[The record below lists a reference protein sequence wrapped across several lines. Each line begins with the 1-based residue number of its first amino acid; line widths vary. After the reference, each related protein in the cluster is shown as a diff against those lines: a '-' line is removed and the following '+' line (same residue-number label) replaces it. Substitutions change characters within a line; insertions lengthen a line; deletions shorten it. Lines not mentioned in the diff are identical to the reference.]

1 MKPHLRLIF
10 TLCLCLASV
19 LGCKKDKEPSPGEQ
33 EEPAKKLVEILDDS
47 LKGKGF
53 GYSFAVYKKD
63 QLIGTGAGG
72 FHARKAEIQEDKP
85 VTPDTKMQIASMT
98 KTITAAAFLKL
109 AKEKGIEPTDKII
122 DYLPK
127 TWVKGPNIE
136 LITFKDLL
144 THTSG
149 IVGMS
154 ENCRNGAFTENVW
167 YGLKLLIENGIKKE
181 NHGSSCYQNANFGL
195 FRVLIPSINGLKFTG
210 DDNNDAVFAFN
221 GYEEYVQK
229 NIFQKAGVVAEELFS
244 NGMPVPTFGYD
255 FPYSGEYGFDPGD
268 FSSTTGGYGI
278 YLTANQGV
286 KLYAALF
293 SVENNAVITQDIRDE
308 IVNNGMGSYSAVMP
322 EGKFSYHDGWWY
334 SGIGIANPKG
344 FRSVWMHCPEDI
356 TVVLFTNAL
365 RNGDGLFPIRSDFY
379 QDITSYVLWAFSKYK
394 DSGAGRRMRQVN
406 FHEYLE
412 HPEPH

>member
-1 MKPHLRLIF
+1 MKTHLRLIF
-10 TLCLCLASV
+10 ALCLALASIMA
-19 LGCKKDKEPSPGEQ
+19 CKKDKDPAPEDEGD
-33 EEPAKKLVEILDDS
+33 PAKKFVQILDDS

-63 QLIGTGAGG
+63 KLIGTGADG
-72 FHARKAEIQEDKP
+72 FYARNVEIREDKP
-85 VTPDTKMQIASMT
+85 VTADTKMQIASMT

-109 AKEKGIEPTDKII
+109 AKEKGIKTTDKII
-122 DYLPK
+122 DYLPD

-136 LITFKDLL
+136 LITFRDLL
-144 THTSG
+144 THNSG
-149 IVGMS
+149 IIGMN
-154 ENCRNGAFTENVW
+154 ENCRNGAFAENNW

-181 NHGSSCYQNANFGL
+181 NYGSGCYQNANFGM
-195 FRVLIPSINGLKFTG
+195 FRVLLPSINGLKFTG
-210 DDNNDAVFAFN
+210 NDKNDALSASES
-221 GYEEYVQK
+221 YEKYVQK
-229 NIFQKAGVVAEELFS
+229 NVFEKAGVVASDFLS
-244 NGMPVPTFGYD
+244 NGSPIPTFGYN

-268 FSSTTGGYGI
+268 FGSTTGGYGI

-293 SVENNAVITQDIRDE
+293 SPENNAVITQDIRE
-308 IVNNGMGSYSAVMP
+308 AITTNGMGSYSAVMP

-334 SGIGIANPKG
+334 SSLANPKG
-344 FRSVWMHCPEDI
+344 FRSVWMHCPDDI

-394 DSGAGRRMRQVN
+394 DPGRGKRTRQVN

>member
-1 MKPHLRLIF
+1 MKLHLRLIY
-10 TLCLCLASV
+10 TACLFIATV
-19 LGCKKDKEPSPGEQ
+19 VACKKDKAPDPVP
-33 EEPAKKLVEILDDS
+33 EEESAMKFVKILDDS
-47 LKGKGF
+47 LKGRGF
-53 GYSFAVYKKD
+53 GYSFAVYQKD
-63 QLIGTGAGG
+63 RMIGTGVGG
-72 FHARKAEIQEDKP
+72 FYARKAEIQEDKL
-85 VTPDTKMQIASMT
+85 VTADTKMQIASMT
-98 KTITAAAFLKL
+98 KTITSAAFLKL
-109 AKEKGIEPTDKII
+109 AKQKGIKITDKII

-127 TWVKGPNIE
+127 NWVKGPNIE

-149 IVGMS
+149 IVGMG
-154 ENCRNGAFTENVW
+154 ENCKNGAFTENVW
-167 YGLKLLIENGIKKE
+167 YGLKLLIENGVKKE

-195 FRVLIPSINGLKFTG
+195 FRVLIPAINGLEFTG
-210 DDNNDAVFAFN
+210 NDTNDAVSALN
-221 GYEEYVQK
+221 GYEEYVRK
-229 NIFQKAGVVAEELFS
+229 NIFEKAGVVLDAPFS
-244 NGMPVPTFGYD
+244 NGLPTPTFGYD

-278 YLTANQGV
+278 YLTANEGV

-293 SVENNAVITQDIRDE
+293 SPENNAVITQDIRDE
-308 IVNNGMGSYSAVMP
+308 IVDNGLGSYSAVMP

-394 DSGAGRRMRQVN
+394 DPGRGKRMRQVD
-406 FHEYLE
+406 FHRYLE

>member
-1 MKPHLRLIF
+1 MKPYLRPIF
-10 TLCLCLASV
+10 TLGLFLATV
-19 LGCKKDKEPSPGEQ
+19 LACKKDKDPGPAAE
-33 EEPAKKLVEILDDS
+33 EEPARKFVQILDDS

-72 FHARKAEIQEDKP
+72 FHARIAEIREDKP
-85 VTPDTKMQIASMT
+85 VTADTKMQIASMT
-98 KTITAAAFLKL
+98 KTITSAAFLKL
-109 AKEKGIEPTDKII
+109 AKEKGIKTTDKII

-149 IVGMS
+149 IVGMN

-167 YGLKLLIENGIKKE
+167 YGLKLLIENGIRKE

-195 FRVLIPSINGLKFTG
+195 FRVLIPAINGLKFTG
-210 DDNNDAVFAFN
+210 NDENDALFAFR

-229 NIFQKAGVVAEELFS
+229 NIFEKAGVAAQDLFS
-244 NGMPVPTFGYD
+244 NGIPAPTFGYD

-293 SVENNAVITQDIRDE
+293 SPENNTVITQDIRDE
-308 IVNNGMGSYSAVMP
+308 IVNSGLGSYSAVMP

-334 SGIGIANPKG
+334 SGIGIPNPKG

-394 DSGAGRRMRQVN
+394 DPGRGKRMRQVN

>member
-1 MKPHLRLIF
+1 MKRYLRPIF
-10 TLCLCLASV
+10 TLCLFLASISA
-19 LGCKKDKEPSPGEQ
+19 CKKDKDPGPVV
-33 EEPAKKLVEILDDS
+33 EEDPAKKFVKILDDS
-47 LKGKGF
+47 LRGKGF

-63 QLIGTGAGG
+63 QLIGSGAGG
-72 FHARKAEIQEDKP
+72 FQARSVEVKEDKL

-109 AKEKGIEPTDKII
+109 AKERNIKATDKII

-136 LITFKDLL
+136 IITFKDLL

-149 IVGMS
+149 IVGMG

-167 YGLKLLIENGIKKE
+167 YGLKLLVENGIKKE

-210 DDNNDAVFAFN
+210 NDENDALLAFA
-221 GYEEYVQK
+221 GYEEYVEM
-229 NIFQKAGVVAEELFS
+229 NIFEKAGVVAGDYFS
-244 NGMPVPTFGYD
+244 NGVPVPTFGYD

-278 YLTANQGV
+278 YLTANQGIR
-286 KLYAALF
+286 LYAALF
-293 SVENNAVITQDIRDE
+293 SPDNNAVITQDIRDE
-308 IVNNGMGSYSAVMP
+308 IVNNGLGSYSAVMP

-334 SGIGIANPKG
+334 SGMGVLNPKG

-365 RNGDGLFPIRSDFY
+365 RNGDGLFPISSGFY
-379 QDITSYVLWAFSKYK
+379 QDITSYVLWAFSRYK
-394 DSGAGRRMRQVN
+394 DPGRGKRVRQVN

>member
-1 MKPHLRLIF
+1 MRPHLRLIF
-10 TLCLCLASV
+10 TLCLFVAAV
-19 LGCKKDKEPSPGEQ
+19 IACKKDKEPGP
-33 EEPAKKLVEILDDS
+33 EEEADPTKKLVEILDDS

-63 QLIGTGAGG
+63 KLVGTGADG
-72 FHARKAEIQEDKP
+72 FYARKTEIQEDKP
-85 VTPDTKMQIASMT
+85 VTADTKMQIASMT

-109 AKEKGIEPTDKII
+109 AKEKRIKTSDKII
-122 DYLPK
+122 TYLPK
-127 TWVKGPNIE
+127 TWVKGPNID

-149 IVGMS
+149 IVGMN
-154 ENCRNGAFTENVW
+154 ENCQNGAFTENVW

-195 FRVLIPSINGLKFTG
+195 FRVLIPAINGLEFTG
-210 DDNNDAVFAFN
+210 DDTNDALLALG
-221 GYEEYVQK
+221 GYKEYVQK
-229 NIFQKAGVVAEELFS
+229 NIFEKAGVVTNDFLS
-244 NGMPVPTFGYD
+244 NGLPVPTFGYD

-268 FSSTTGGYGI
+268 FNSTTGGYGI

-286 KLYAALF
+286 RLYAALF
-293 SVENNAVITQDIRDE
+293 SPENNAVITQDMRDD
-308 IVNNGMGSYSAVMP
+308 IVNNGLGCYSAVMP
-322 EGKFSYHDGWWY
+322 EGKFSYHDGWWF
-334 SGIGIANPKG
+334 SSLGFVNPKG

-356 TVVLFTNAL
+356 TIVLFTNAL
-365 RNGDGLFPIRSDFY
+365 RNGDGLFPLRSDFY

-394 DSGAGRRMRQVN
+394 DPGRGKRMRQVD
-406 FHEYLE
+406 FHRYLE

>member
-1 MKPHLRLIF
+1 MKRYLRPIF
-10 TLCLCLASV
+10 TLCLFLASV
-19 LGCKKDKEPSPGEQ
+19 SACKKDKDPGPVV
-33 EEPAKKLVEILDDS
+33 EEDPAKKFVKILDDS

-63 QLIGTGAGG
+63 QLIGSGAGG
-72 FHARKAEIQEDKP
+72 FQARSVEVKEDKL

-109 AKEKGIEPTDKII
+109 AKERNIKATDKII

-136 LITFKDLL
+136 IITFKDLL

-167 YGLKLLIENGIKKE
+167 YGLKLLVENGIKKE

-210 DDNNDAVFAFN
+210 NDENDALLAFA
-221 GYEEYVQK
+221 GYEEYVEK
-229 NIFQKAGVVAEELFS
+229 NIFEQAGVVAGDFFS
-244 NGMPVPTFGYD
+244 NGAPVPTFGYD

-286 KLYAALF
+286 RLYAALF
-293 SVENNAVITQDIRDE
+293 SPDNNAVITQDIRDE
-308 IVNNGMGSYSAVMP
+308 IVNNALGSYSAVMP

-334 SGIGIANPKG
+334 SGFGLINPKG

-379 QDITSYVLWAFSKYK
+379 QDITSYVLWAFSQYK
-394 DSGAGRRMRQVN
+394 DPGRGKRVRQVN

>member
-1 MKPHLRLIF
+1 MKLYTRLIF
-10 TLCLCLASV
+10 TLCLFLTSV
-19 LGCKKDKEPSPGEQ
+19 IACKKDKDPGPAEQ
-33 EEPAKKLVEILDDS
+33 EDPAKKFVTVLDDS
-47 LKGKGF
+47 LRGKGF

-63 QLIGTGAGG
+63 QLIGTGADG
-72 FHARKAEIQEDKP
+72 FYARKTEINEDKP

-109 AKEKGIEPTDKII
+109 AKERGIKTSDKII

-136 LITFKDLL
+136 LITFRDLL

-149 IVGMS
+149 IVGMN
-154 ENCRNGAFTENVW
+154 ENCRNGAYTENIW
-167 YGLKLLIENGIKKE
+167 YGLKLLIENGIRKE
-181 NHGSSCYQNANFGL
+181 NHGSSCYQNANFGM

-210 DDNNDAVFAFN
+210 NDENDALSVSEN
-221 GYEEYVQK
+221 YEEYVQK
-229 NIFQKAGVVAEELFS
+229 NIFEKAGVITSDFLS
-244 NGMPVPTFGYD
+244 NSSPVPTFGYD

-268 FSSTTGGYGI
+268 FGPTTGGYGI

-286 KLYAALF
+286 KLYATLF
-293 SVENNAVITQDIRDE
+293 SPGNNAVITQDIRDA
-308 IVNNGMGSYSAVMP
+308 IITDGMGSYSAMMP

-334 SGIGIANPKG
+334 SGLGVVNPKG

-356 TVVLFTNAL
+356 TVVLLTNAI
-365 RNGDGLFPIRSDFY
+365 RNGDGLFPIRSGFY
-379 QDITSYVLWAFSKYK
+379 EDITSYVLWAFSKYK
-394 DSGAGRRMRQVN
+394 DPGRGKRMRQVN

>member
-1 MKPHLRLIF
+1 MKPHLRLIYTSLLF
-10 TLCLCLASV
+10 IATVIA
-19 LGCKKDKEPSPGEQ
+19 CKKDKDPDPVA
-33 EEPAKKLVEILDDS
+33 EEESAKKFVEILDDS

-53 GYSFAVYKKD
+53 GYSFAVYQKD
-63 QLIGTGAGG
+63 QLIGTGVGG
-72 FHARKAEIQEDKP
+72 FYARNAEIQENKAI
-85 VTPDTKMQIASMT
+85 TPDTKMQIASMT
-98 KTITAAAFLKL
+98 KTITSAAFLKL
-109 AKEKGIEPTDKII
+109 AKQKGIKTTDKII

-127 TWVKGPNIE
+127 TWVKGLNIE

-149 IVGMS
+149 IIGMTES
-154 ENCRNGAFTENVW
+154 CRNGAFAENVW

-181 NHGSSCYQNANFGL
+181 NHGLSCYQNANFGL
-195 FRVLIPSINGLKFTG
+195 FRVLIPMINGLKMTG
-210 DDNNDAVFAFN
+210 NDNEDAVAALN
-221 GYEEYVQK
+221 GYEEYIQK
-229 NIFQKAGVVAEELFS
+229 NIFEKAGIVLNEPFS
-244 NGMPVPTFGYD
+244 NGLPTPTFGYD

-293 SVENNAVITQDIRDE
+293 SPENNAVITQDIRDE
-308 IVNNGMGSYSAVMP
+308 IVNNGLGSYSASMP

-394 DSGAGRRMRQVN
+394 DPGRGKRMRQVD
-406 FHEYLE
+406 FHGYLE

>member
-1 MKPHLRLIF
+1 MKTHLRLIF
-10 TLCLCLASV
+10 TLCLFLAAV
-19 LGCKKDKEPSPGEQ
+19 FACKKDKDPAPET
-33 EEPAKKLVEILDDS
+33 EEDPVKKFVTILDDS
-47 LKGKGF
+47 LKGRGF
-53 GYSFAVYKKD
+53 GYSFAVYRKD
-63 QLIGTGAGG
+63 RLVGTGADG
-72 FHARKAEIQEDKP
+72 FYARKTEIQEDKP
-85 VTPDTKMQIASMT
+85 VTADTRMQIASMT

-109 AKEKGIEPTDKII
+109 GKEKGIKTSDKII
-122 DYLPK
+122 GYLPK

-149 IVGMS
+149 IVGMNES
-154 ENCRNGAFTENVW
+154 CRNGAFTENVW

-195 FRVLIPSINGLKFTG
+195 FRVMIPVINGLNFTG
-210 DDNNDAVFAFN
+210 DDANDALLAAN

-229 NIFQKAGVVAEELFS
+229 QVFEKAGVVTSDFLS
-244 NGMPVPTFGYD
+244 NGSPVPTFGYD

-293 SVENNAVITQDIRDE
+293 SPDNNAVITQDLRDD
-308 IVNNGMGSYSAVMP
+308 IVNNGLGSYSAVMP

-344 FRSVWMHCPEDI
+344 FRSVWMHCPDDI

-365 RNGDGLFPIRSDFY
+365 RNGDGLFPLRSDFY

-394 DSGAGRRMRQVN
+394 DPGRGKRMRHVN
-406 FHEYLE
+406 FHAYLE

>member
-10 TLCLCLASV
+10 TFCLFLAAV
-19 LGCKKDKEPSPGEQ
+19 IACKKDKDPGPET
-33 EEPAKKLVEILDDS
+33 EEDPAKKFVEILGDS

-63 QLIGTGAGG
+63 QLIGTGADG
-72 FHARKAEIQEDKP
+72 FYARKIEIQEDKP

-109 AKEKGIEPTDKII
+109 AKAKGIKTTDKII
-122 DYLPK
+122 GYLPK
-127 TWVKGPNIE
+127 NWVKGPNIE

-149 IVGMS
+149 IVGMN

-167 YGLKLLIENGIKKE
+167 YGLKLLVENGIKKE

-195 FRVLIPSINGLKFTG
+195 FRVLIPAINGEEFTG
-210 DDNNDAVFAFN
+210 DDNNDALLALQ
-221 GYEEYVQK
+221 GYEEYVRK
-229 NIFQKAGVVAEELFS
+229 NIFEKAGVAANEFLS
-244 NGMPVPTFGYD
+244 NGLPVPTFGYD

-293 SVENNAVITQDIRDE
+293 SPENNTVITQDIRDE
-308 IVNNGMGSYSAVMP
+308 IVNNGLGCYSAVMP

-334 SGIGIANPKG
+334 SGMGIPNPKG

-365 RNGDGLFPIRSDFY
+365 RNGDGLFPIRSDVY

-394 DSGAGRRMRQVN
+394 DAGAGKRVRQVN
-406 FHEYLE
+406 FHDYLE

>member
-1 MKPHLRLIF
+1 MKRYLRLIF
-10 TLCLCLASV
+10 TVCLFLASV
-19 LGCKKDKEPSPGEQ
+19 SACKKDKDPSPAV
-33 EEPAKKLVEILDDS
+33 EEDPAKKFVEILDDS
-47 LKGKGF
+47 LKRKGF

-63 QLIGTGAGG
+63 QLIGSSAGG
-72 FHARKAEIQEDKP
+72 FHARIVEIREDKP

-109 AKEKGIEPTDKII
+109 AKEKNIKTTDKII

-149 IVGMS
+149 IVGMG

-167 YGLKLLIENGIKKE
+167 YGLKLLVENGIKKE

-210 DDNNDAVFAFN
+210 NDENDALFAFA

-229 NIFQKAGVVAEELFS
+229 NIFEKAGIVAGDFFS
-244 NGMPVPTFGYD
+244 NGLPVPTFGYD

-286 KLYAALF
+286 RLYAALF
-293 SVENNAVITQDIRDE
+293 SPDNNAVITQDVREE
-308 IVNNGMGSYSAVMP
+308 ILTNGLGSYSAVMP

-334 SGIGIANPKG
+334 SGIGILNPKG

-394 DSGAGRRMRQVN
+394 DPGRGKRARQVN

>member
-1 MKPHLRLIF
+1 MKTHLRLIF
-10 TLCLCLASV
+10 ALTLFLACV
-19 LGCKKDKEPSPGEQ
+19 MACKKDKDPGPA
-33 EEPAKKLVEILDDS
+33 EEEDPAKKFVQILDDS

-53 GYSFAVYKKD
+53 GYSFAVYQKD
-63 QLIGTGAGG
+63 RLVGTGADG
-72 FHARKAEIQEDKP
+72 FYARNVEIREDKP

-109 AKEKGIEPTDKII
+109 AKEKGIKTTDKIA

-149 IVGMS
+149 IVGMG
-154 ENCRNGAFTENVW
+154 ENCRNGAFTENIW
-167 YGLKLLIENGIKKE
+167 YGLKLLIQNGIKKE
-181 NHGSSCYQNANFGL
+181 NYGSSCYQNANFGL
-195 FRVLIPSINGLKFTG
+195 FRVLIPSINGMKFVG
-210 DDNNDAVFAFN
+210 NDDNDALLALSA
-221 GYEEYVQK
+221 YEDYVQK
-229 NIFQKAGVVAEELFS
+229 NIFEKAGVVSDEFLS
-244 NGMPVPTFGYD
+244 NGSPVPTFGYD

-268 FSSTTGGYGI
+268 FSSTVGGYGI

-286 KLYAALF
+286 KLYASLF
-293 SVENNAVITQDIRDE
+293 SPENNAVITQDIRDE
-308 IVNNGMGSYSAVMP
+308 ILTNGLGSYSAIMP

-334 SGIGIANPKG
+334 SGIGILNPKG
-344 FRSVWMHCPEDI
+344 FRSVWMHCPDDI

-365 RNGDGLFPIRSDFY
+365 RNGDGLFPMRSGFY
-379 QDITSYVLWAFSKYK
+379 EDITSYVLWAFSKYK
-394 DSGAGRRMRQVN
+394 DPGRGKRARQVN